1 MHFYVDEGLFDC
13 DAAKEWTWILANEIH
28 CWFTLLEGEI
38 TDNFTIQEVFG
49 NWLMH
54 LSKQVSMRAAGAGA
68 AAVHTCGAWS
78 CRRHMREGCSH
89 RARRLSLDDVAASLK
104 SAHGRPDPLFEMTT
118 TAVHCYTPV
127 SRYIICTY
135 IDYLVYSRYSI
146 LSWELTVCVLLAP

>member
-1 MHFYVDEGLFDC
+1 MLTSDFLIVMPPRNGPR
-13 DAAKEWTWILANEIH
+13 ILANEIH

-54 LSKQVSMRAAGAGA
+54 LSKQVSMRAAGVGA

-78 CRRHMREGCSH
+78 CRRHMREGCCSH
-89 RARRLSLDDVAASLK
+89 RGAYIADDVAASLK
-104 SAHGRPDPLFEMTT
+104 SAHGFNPDPLFEMTT
-118 TAVHCYTPV
+118 TATPPV
-127 SRYIICTY
+127 TCYIIRMY
-135 IDYLVYSRYSI
+135 IGYLVHSRYSI